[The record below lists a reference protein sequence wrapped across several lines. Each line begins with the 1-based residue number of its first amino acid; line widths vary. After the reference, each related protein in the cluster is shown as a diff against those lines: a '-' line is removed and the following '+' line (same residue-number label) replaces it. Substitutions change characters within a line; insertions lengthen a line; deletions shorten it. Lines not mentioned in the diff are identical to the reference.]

1 MKKHDL
7 LNSEETAKHESTV
20 SISMEASTP
29 SPITKSDLLENAAI
43 YTAKGHIKI
52 KPLTQLLET
61 GITLENI
68 NNVFLHTSNRVSE
81 LPKNIIF
88 GNNSWRSL
96 KPDSRHLTFSQNDEL
111 TYQLKMYALL
121 KNTHGNTVG
130 GKPLEYST
138 LQNDITYLNKFAKAY
153 RDKGLASFHQSER
166 LSEIK
171 LRDLVRHTLVEVIAL
186 SNIDIKHNLSKLYR
200 ENESYGL
207 FLPRTSKMFEEEYK
221 SLMEP
226 ILKGQ
231 AHKAY
236 QSHPIIP
243 QNILK
248 KILSYARTAIK
259 DAEEKIDTWERLNRL
274 FIKRVKEKIPNV
286 NHSSISE
293 IMSSSASPNWEH
305 YEELVTLHHHMEHLK
320 VAVYIYILAF
330 TGVRE
335 SEALACKVDSAF
347 KTDDGYSLTTILT
360 KTDNT
365 EVELDWFANKEVF
378 DAVNLLSRYT
388 KSMHERARLI
398 LALAPKYPKLKK
410 SRLHNLKKGLEE
422 NRLFGVSNSYSSISF
437 ANKGRFAKFHEYPND
452 LYGNTLQITITRE
465 DISELERVNANY
477 KEIKGKERGIPY
489 KEGDFFRLTAHM
501 FRHTLAYFVIANKLG
516 ELEDIRYQYKHLTAL
531 MTFVYTQRGYKSS
544 EELIEDTDGYTE
556 ALIDAV
562 TQDLIDQA
570 QKNELKGQAG
580 VQINKAAQNLVIG
593 VTSGGN
599 TLKSPKQVHFKDL
612 NEFKKFL
619 VKNLKNLRGLPHG
632 YCTAGESCKIKNRV
646 TPSGCVYCS
655 SYMVSQRQKVH
666 WEAMRNHALNKLKKF
681 DSLSPEKQQEVELF
695 KILWNET
702 LDAANLILNVKN
714 DTPNQEAKS

>member
-1 MKKHDL
+1 MKKQDL
-7 LNSEETAKHESTV
+7 LDLEDTLEHESMV
-20 SISMEASTP
+20 SSSIEASTP
-29 SPITKSDLLENAAI
+29 SPITKSDLLESAAI
-43 YTAKGHIKI
+43 YTTKGHIKI
-52 KPLTQLLET
+52 KPLTQFLET
-61 GITLENI
+61 GITPDNI
-68 NNVFLHTSNRVSE
+68 NNVFLYTSNRVSE
-81 LPKNIIF
+81 LPQDIKF
-88 GNNSWRSL
+88 GDNSWRSI

-153 RDKGLASFHQSER
+153 RDKGLTSFHQSER
-166 LSEIK
+166 LSKIK
-171 LRDLVRHTLVEVIAL
+171 LRNLVRHTLIEVIGL
-186 SNIDIKHNLSKLYR
+186 NNIDIKHNLSKLYR

-207 FLPRTSKMFEEEYK
+207 FQPKTSEMFGEEYK
-221 SLMEP
+221 SLMGP

-231 AHKAY
+231 VQEAY

-248 KILSYARTAIK
+248 KILSYARTAIE
-259 DAEEKIDTWERLNRL
+259 DAEKKIDRWEQLNSL
-274 FIKRVKEKIPNV
+274 FIKRVHEKVPNQ
-286 NHSSISE
+286 NHSSVSDIT
-293 IMSSSASPNWEH
+293 SSCATPSWEH
-305 YEELVTLHHHMEHLK
+305 FDELVELHHHMEHLK
-320 VAVYIYILAF
+320 IGVFIYILAF

-335 SEALACKVDSAF
+335 SEALACKVNSAF
-347 KTDDGYSLTTILT
+347 KTDEGYSLTTILT
-360 KTDNT
+360 KTDNS

-378 DAVNLLSRYT
+378 DAVNLLSRYV
-388 KSMHERARLI
+388 KSMHERAKSI
-398 LALAPKYPKLKK
+398 LELAPKYPKLK
-410 SRLHNLKKGLEE
+410 SSQLHNLKKGLEE
-422 NRLFGVSNSYSSISF
+422 NRLFGVSDSYSSISF
-437 ANKGRFAKFHEYPND
+437 ANKGRFAKFHQSPND
-452 LYGNTLQITITRE
+452 LYDNTLNFVITRD
-465 DISELERVNANY
+465 DIYELERVNANY
-477 KEIKGKERGIPY
+477 KEIKGKEKGIPY
-489 KEGDFFRLTAHM
+489 EEGDIFRLTAHM

-544 EELIEDTDGYTE
+544 EELIEDTDGYTK

-562 TQDLIDQA
+562 TQELIAQA

-580 VQINKAAQNLVIG
+580 EQINKTAQNLVIG

-599 TLKSPKQVHFKDL
+599 TLKPTKQVHFKDL
-612 NEFKKFL
+612 KEFKKFL

-646 TPSGCVYCS
+646 TPSGCVYCP

-666 WEAMRNHALNKLKKF
+666 WEAMRNHSLNKLKKF
-681 DSLSPEKQQEVELF
+681 ESLSPEKQQEVELF

-702 LDAANLILNVKN
+702 LVAANLILNGKN
-714 DTPNQEAKS
+714 DTPNQEAIL